1 MSRNFSVES
10 PLYVTY
16 PYLELDALVVLVN
29 GLDLEVDA
37 DRTDEGRGERVV
49 GVAEQ
54 EGRLADRAVSDNQ
67 QLEHVVEV
75 LIRRVAMPTTSH
87 AAGHFDMSAAVPTV
101 SHIGS
106 VHLWN

>member
-1 MSRNFSVES
+1 M
-10 PLYVTY
+10 
-16 PYLELDALVVLVN
+16 LVN

-106 VHLWN
+106 VHLSN